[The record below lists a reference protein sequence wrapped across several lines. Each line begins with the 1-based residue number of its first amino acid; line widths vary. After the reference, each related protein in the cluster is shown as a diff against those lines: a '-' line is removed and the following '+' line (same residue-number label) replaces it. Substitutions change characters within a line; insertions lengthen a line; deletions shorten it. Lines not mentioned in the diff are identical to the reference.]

1 MLTSIEQILLL
12 QRLPETGSASYW
24 RLLDEFPNLATAMEA
39 PLDVIARILTQAACD
54 ALMEYRELG
63 EQSRVMQQV
72 RRDLQWLCE
81 HKIQTL
87 DIHSEYYPQMLREI
101 RRAPPILYVW
111 GDPSVLTLPQVAVV
125 GSRSPTPGGRDNAQQ
140 FARELAAS
148 GVVVTSG
155 LALGVDVAAHQ
166 GALYG
171 KGKTIAVLGTGI
183 DQIYPQRHMQ
193 IAQEIVASGGAVITE
208 FPLGCQP
215 MPANFPQR
223 NRIISGLSFGVLV
236 VEAAVRS
243 GSLITARYAIQQDR
257 EVFAI
262 PGSIHNPL
270 SKGCHALIK
279 DGAKLVETAQDV
291 VDEIQGFL
299 SLKWQELDQDP
310 VQIALKVAEELVDS
324 EHEDAILAHIGYD
337 PVTLDVLMQRTGL
350 GAGELMAALL
360 TMEVKGLVGNM
371 GSGYA
376 RGAHLPRSL
385 GLSIKSN

>member
-1 MLTSIEQILLL
+1 MLTSKEQILLL
-12 QRLPETGSASYW
+12 QRLPDTGSATYW
-24 RLLDEFPNLATAMEA
+24 RLLDEFPTLSTAMEA
-39 PLDVIARILTQAACD
+39 PLDVISKILTPAACEV
-54 ALMEYRELG
+54 LMEYRELG
-63 EQSRVMQQV
+63 ENSRVMQRV
-72 RRDLQWLCE
+72 RADLNWLKE
-81 HKIQTL
+81 HRIHLL
-87 DIHSEYYPQMLREI
+87 DTHSEHYPQMLREI

-111 GDPSVLTLPQVAVV
+111 GDPGVLSLPQIAVV

-140 FARELAAS
+140 FARELAAA
-148 GVVVTSG
+148 GVTITSG
-155 LALGVDVAAHQ
+155 LALGIDVAAHS
-166 GALYG
+166 GALSSN
-171 KGKTIAVLGTGI
+171 GKTIAVLGTGI
-183 DQIYPQRHMQ
+183 DQIYPQRHQQM
-193 IAQEIVASGGAVITE
+193 AQEIVASGGAVITE

-215 MPANFPQR
+215 VPANFPQR

-236 VEAAVRS
+236 IEAAVKS

-279 DGAKLVETAQDV
+279 DGAKLVETAKDV
-291 VDEIQGFL
+291 IDEVQGFL

-310 VQIALKVAEELVDS
+310 ALMNLQVTEELVDS
-324 EHEDAILAHIGYD
+324 VHEEKILSHIGYD
-337 PVTLDVLMQRTGL
+337 PVSLDVLIQRTGL

-376 RGAHLPRSL
+376 RGTPLSSGL
-385 GLSIKSN
+385 DLSIKLN